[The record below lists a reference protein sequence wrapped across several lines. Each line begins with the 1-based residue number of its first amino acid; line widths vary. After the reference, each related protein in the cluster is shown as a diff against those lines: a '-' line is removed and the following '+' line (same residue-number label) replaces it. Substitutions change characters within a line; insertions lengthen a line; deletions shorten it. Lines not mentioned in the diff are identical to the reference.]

1 MGLVEGLEGRDHCS
15 LKRTPGR
22 RCEP

>member
-1 MGLVEGLEGRDHCS
+1 MGLVEGLEGRDHTT

>member
-1 MGLVEGLEGRDHCS
+1 MGLVEDLEGRDHTT

-22 RCEP
+22 RCEL

>member
-1 MGLVEGLEGRDHCS
+1 VGFIEGLEGRGHYS
-15 LKRTPGR
+15 MKRTPGR